1 MKKLISVFVV
11 CVLLTAFMIVPAH
24 AEEVTT
30 SAQAFELLCADDGK
44 TLLSQNADTPLPM
57 ASTTKIMTTL
67 LTLEAAEDDNRVVE
81 FTEEMMA
88 EGSSMYLKRGEKVR
102 LYDLAVGMMMQSGND
117 AANAAAI
124 SVAGSIEGFAALM
137 NDKAQEIGMTDT
149 HFVTPSGLDDEDH
162 YSTAHDMALLM
173 AYALQNDDFAYI
185 TSQTSMEVEFV
196 YPADKFVTYPNHN
209 KLLRMYDDCIGGKT
223 GYTESSGRCLVS
235 AAKRDNMTLVAV
247 TLNDRD
253 DWDDHIALYEYG
265 FENFVSVQPEQSAYT
280 LDIVGG
286 DRDSVS
292 LYCDEAPAFV
302 VPKGQEGA
310 IKTQVSLPSFA
321 YAPVEKDEIAGR
333 VIYSINGNVLGE
345 TPLYYAES
353 VAYDSRKRG
362 FFEWIKDLLR
372 IKN

>member
-30 SAQAFELLCADDGK
+30 SAQAFELLCADDVK

-185 TSQTSMEVEFV
+185 TSQISMEVEFV
-196 YPADKFVTYPNHN
+196 YPADKFVTYPN
-209 KLLRMYDDCIGGKT
+209 
-223 GYTESSGRCLVS
+223 
-235 AAKRDNMTLVAV
+235 
-247 TLNDRD
+247 
-253 DWDDHIALYEYG
+253 
-265 FENFVSVQPEQSAYT
+265 
-280 LDIVGG
+280 
-286 DRDSVS
+286 DSVRR
-292 LYCDEAPAFV
+292 LYRRQD
-302 VPKGQEGA
+302 GLYG
-310 IKTQVSLPSFA
+310 IKRQMFGICG
-321 YAPVEKDEIAGR
+321 KAG
-333 VIYSINGNVLGE
+333 
-345 TPLYYAES
+345 
-353 VAYDSRKRG
+353 
-362 FFEWIKDLLR
+362 
-372 IKN
+372 